1 MTPEEFTNDGT
12 AKTNEERETQKNDFS
27 IDFFDNLMKMQQRD
41 CSANDMLCV
50 LIEHITTAL
59 SELDACIFDLE
70 FPHDTEQESPVYK
83 MLSETNQARIDKAA
97 KKAFL
102 VGQRTAYIECLEL
115 LQTWKGAADLGLD
128 YDIEK
133 RYPLM

>member
-1 MTPEEFTNDGT
+1 MTPKEFTNDAI
-12 AKTNEERETQKNDFS
+12 AKPTEEREDQKNDFS
-27 IDFFDNLMKMQQRD
+27 ISSFDDLMKMQQRD
-41 CSANDMLCV
+41 CSAKDMLSV
-50 LIEHITTAL
+50 LIEHITDSLA
-59 SELDACIFDLE
+59 ELDACIFDLE

-102 VGQRTAYIECLEL
+102 IGQRTAYIECLEL

-133 RYPLM
+133 RYPLI